1 MSYVFHDV
9 HQCRRTPV
17 SGPLTVP
24 GRVVR
29 DPRSMQGS
37 RITGEPRWAFG
48 RRVGSC
54 VGDTVCW
61 AQKIRREVLSGEV
74 YGGMQ
79 LVMVTALGRRS

>member
-37 RITGEPRWAFG
+37 RITGEPRCAFG

-54 VGDTVCW
+54 VG
-61 AQKIRREVLSGEV
+61 EVLSGEV